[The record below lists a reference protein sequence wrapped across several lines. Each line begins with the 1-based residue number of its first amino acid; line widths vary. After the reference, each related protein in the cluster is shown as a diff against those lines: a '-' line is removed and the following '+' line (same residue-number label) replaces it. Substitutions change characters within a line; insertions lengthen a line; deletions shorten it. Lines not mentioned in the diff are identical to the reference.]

1 MGVEPVKDQH
11 LDQMTVL
18 VNEVVSQDDEIA
30 TTLHNLLINKKVITI
45 FIPCLKDINL
55 FVTKLRW

>member
-11 LDQMTVL
+11 LDQMTEL

-30 TTLHNLLINKKVITI
+30 TTLHNLDQQKGHNHFHTLSQRHQ
-45 FIPCLKDINL
+45 
-55 FVTKLRW
+55 FVRH